1 MIELMVAL
9 LSSSALVGAIYL
21 CFVLM
26 ELSRKLGQVTRMPPY
41 YLIFYLAGI
50 FLTVA
55 LFARLIKASLLF
67 VPPEVR
73 PLFLSSPQFY
83 FMAYHLPLL
92 LGILLALWTT
102 IKYWGWIFR
111 ER

>member
-26 ELSRKLGQVTRMPPY
+26 ELSRKLGQVIKMPPY
-41 YLIFYLAGI
+41 YLTFYLAGAL
-50 FLTVA
+50 LTVA
-55 LFARLIKASLLF
+55 LFARLIRASLLF
-67 VPPEVR
+67 VPPEAR
-73 PLFLSSPQFY
+73 PFFLNSPQFY
-83 FMAYHLPLL
+83 FMAYHFPLL
-92 LGILLALWTT
+92 AGTLLALWAT
-102 IKYWGWIFR
+102 IKYWGWIYR

>member
-1 MIELMVAL
+1 MIELMIAL
-9 LSSSALVGAIYL
+9 MSSSALVGAIYL

-26 ELSRKLGQVTRMPPY
+26 ELSRKLGSVTRMPPY
-41 YLIFYLAGI
+41 YLLFYPAGV

-55 LFARLIKASLLF
+55 LFARLMEASMLQ
-67 VPPEVR
+67 VPQEARPPFLNSPYFYLAAYYI
-73 PLFLSSPQFY
+73 PLFIGMLFA
-83 FMAYHLPLL
+83 FAV
-92 LGILLALWTT
+92 T

>member
-1 MIELMVAL
+1 MKESMLAL
-9 LSSSALVGAIYL
+9 LSSAALVGAIYL

-26 ELSRKLGQVTRMPPY
+26 ELSRKLGSVTRMPPY
-41 YLIFYLAGI
+41 YLLFYPAGV

-55 LFARLIKASLLF
+55 LFSRLIKASMLL
-67 VPPEVR
+67 VPEGARPPLLSGSFYLATYHI
-73 PLFLSSPQFY
+73 PLFTGMLFA
-83 FMAYHLPLL
+83 FAV
-92 LGILLALWTT
+92 T